1 MNRILVILVLI
12 AAAVVQVHAQ
22 TAVSKISQGNDYY
35 QQSQFDLAENEYRAA
50 LEIDPDNQTAQYNLA
65 NSLQKQKKYNEALTI
80 LDKLSGTAK
89 SKQLKSSSYYNQGV
103 AHTKLKNL
111 EESIESYKNALR
123 IDPNDKQARENL
135 QLALRE
141 QKKKQEQQQNQQKKS
156 DSKMSE
162 KEAEQ
167 KLKQLQQ
174 KEKELQQ
181 RMQSRNKQGTGNQ
194 AEDW

>member
-1 MNRILVILVLI
+1 MKRTLIILIMVLVT
-12 AAAVVQVHAQ
+12 AYVHAQ
-22 TAVSKISQGNDYY
+22 TAASRISQGNDYY
-35 QQSQFDLAENEYRAA
+35 QQSQFDLAETEYRAA
-50 LEIDPDNQTAQYNLA
+50 LEIEPQNPTAQYNLA
-65 NSLQKQKKYNEALTI
+65 NALQKQKKFNEALTI
-80 LDKLSGTAK
+80 LDKLSSTAK
-89 SKQLKSSSYYNQGV
+89 DKQFKSSSYYNQGV

-111 EESIESYKNALR
+111 EESIASYKNALR
-123 IDPNDKQARENL
+123 INPTDKQARENL

-141 QKKKQEQQQNQQKKS
+141 QKKNQEQQQNQQKKS
-156 DSKMSE
+156 QSKMSE